1 MPVRNKRNIPSR
13 YILFALTTVAI
24 LLLFFSYATGFSG
37 GVFEEA
43 AAYIF
48 VPMEK
53 GITFVSNAAAESSKD
68 REAKVVLQ
76 KENAE
81 LQSQVEQLR
90 EDNTQAKLE
99 QDELQRLRSLLELKD
114 TYSNYETTGAHVI
127 ARGESNWFNTFT
139 IDKGSADGIERSMN
153 VIANGGLCGIVTSVG
168 KHSSTVRALIDDT
181 NNVSAMVVSTQDNC
195 IVSGS
200 LQGMTEENTITFAN
214 LQDTDGKAA
223 VGDPVVTSNISSEYV
238 PGLLIGYLTSIEAD
252 SNNLTKSGT
261 LTPVCDF
268 RHLSEVLVI
277 KQLKETSDE

>member
-53 GITFVSNAAAESSKD
+53 GITYVSNAAAESSKD
-68 REAKVVLQ
+68 RETKAALQ
-76 KENAE
+76 AENAD
-81 LQSQVEQLR
+81 LQSQVEKLR
-90 EDNTQAKLE
+90 EDNTKAKLE
-99 QDELQRLRSLLELKD
+99 QEELARLRTLLELKD
-114 TYSNYETTGAHVI
+114 TYNNYQTTGAHVI
-127 ARGESNWFNTFT
+127 AKSQSNWFNTFT
-139 IDKGSADGIERSMN
+139 IDKGTSDGIEKDMN
-153 VIANGGLCGIVTSVG
+153 VIAGGGLCGIVTDVG
-168 KHSSTVRALIDDT
+168 SHYAIVKAIVDDT
-181 NNVSAMVVSTQDNC
+181 ANVSAMVVSSQDNC

-200 LQGMTEENTITFAN
+200 LQSMTEEGTIKFSN
-214 LQDTDGKAA
+214 LQDEKVTAA

-238 PGLLIGYLTSIEAD
+238 PGVLIGYLTSIEAD
-252 SNNLTKSGT
+252 SNNLTKSGKI
-261 LTPVCDF
+261 TPVCDF

-277 KQLKETSDE
+277 LQQKENAQ